1 MVPSLTVIV
10 VAYNVAPFIERT
22 VQSVLAQLGPRHQL
36 IVVDDGSTDAT
47 GALVARLQQAWGGAN
62 FELICQPNGGV
73 SAARN
78 AGLAGA
84 RGDYIVCVDGDD
96 DLMPGSL
103 AALDAVIAAH
113 HPDVIACDFH
123 FWFPDRPHKNLRVRR
138 GYTPG
143 VVITD
148 SATILTTFFAD
159 RLMYVWANVF
169 RRAIYAELGTTVFPP
184 RRVFEDV
191 ATTPR
196 LLSQCASLYYLPH
209 QLIDY
214 RQHLASITKSISEQ
228 WCYDFAAAMSL
239 AKHHLHER
247 DVCAQTRL
255 HFDVASSHF
264 FIDVVKTSYQLPRAQ
279 GRRVRDTIK
288 PAFALGLFHTQ
299 ASVLASMDGIELR
312 SNDRRQD
319 RAAASQVR
327 RALDNSLLFAVS
339 QMTARKFKQ
348 WRRNRLRSK

>member
-1 MVPSLTVIV
+1 MQPSLSVVV
-10 VAYNVAPFIERT
+10 VAYNVGAFIEST
-22 VQSVLAQLGPRHQL
+22 VASVLAQLGPRHEL

-47 GALVARLQQAWGGAN
+47 GTLVAALHAAYTGPN
-62 FELICQPNGGV
+62 FQLIVQPNGGV

-78 AGLAGA
+78 AGLAAA
-84 RGDYIVCVDGDD
+84 RGEYIVCVDGDD

-103 AALDAVIAAH
+103 AALDAVIEAH

-123 FWFPDRPHKNLRVRR
+123 FWFPDRPHKNQRGRR
-138 GYTPG
+138 GYTPE
-143 VVITD
+143 VLVTD

-159 RLMYVWANVF
+159 RLMYVWSNVF

-191 ATTPR
+191 ATVPR

-209 QLIDY
+209 QLINY

-239 AKHHLHER
+239 AKDHLHER
-247 DVCAQTRL
+247 DVCAATRL

-264 FIDVVKTSYQLPRAQ
+264 FIDVVKASYQLPRSQ

-288 PAFALGLFHTQ
+288 PAFALGLFHAQ
-299 ASVLASMDGIELR
+299 ASVLDSMDGIELR

-319 RAAASQVR
+319 RNAASQVR
-327 RALDNSLLFAVS
+327 RALDNSLLFAMS

-348 WRRNRLRSK
+348 WRRNRMRSK